1 MATIDHLLDRITN
14 PELRFKLQSEIARL
28 QNDKQFG
35 LIFEEHFPD
44 ATLLYEVEVRR
55 GQKVTI
61 KDEPL
66 KEKFEVVNLC
76 NGIAECV
83 SLDEPEH
90 TMNISVDELVSYSEL
105 NVKSLNHIDVDKLL
119 PFADFGDPIYPYLQP
134 IDKISTAPDSLLW
147 HEIIEADNY
156 HALQLLAYL
165 YPGKVDCI
173 YIDPPYNTGARDWKY
188 NNDYVDSNDAYRHSK
203 WLSMMKKR
211 LLLAKKLLNPADS
224 VLIVT
229 IDEKE
234 YVHLG
239 ALLEDLFPS
248 AGIQMVTTVI
258 SGKGVSRTGQFSR
271 VEEYVY
277 VVTLGSM
284 AVEQLDCNMLT
295 EKEDNDNK
303 GNAID
308 FLGFRRRNKGN
319 FRTSRPN
326 QFYPIFVDNLDGHI
340 VAIGDVVTHDIDRHD
355 ISVPEGTTALWPLD
369 PSGSER
375 IWSLVPDSARALLAI
390 GCLKVVNWKP
400 EQRTGSVKYL
410 ASGMVNDIMSGKI
423 VIDERDKYGAIISGH
438 LVSNDDSTLRPRRVW
453 NLKTHNASTFGT
465 LLIKK
470 FLTEK
475 RFDFPK
481 SLYAVHDTLRFFVA
495 NKPNALIVDFFAGSG
510 TTLHAVNLL
519 NAEDGGNRRC
529 IMVTNNEVGEA
540 EEIRLKAEGKTPIDK
555 EWVDLGIARYV
566 TWPRT
571 VASITGNDV
580 NGKPISGEYL
590 TYLTQ
595 EKETA
600 RRFKKV
606 SYVRDFES
614 LPLADLKE
622 LVSNLSEGKIAKN
635 KVTEG
640 TRYVIDEDSD
650 ISLLLDDNAAS
661 DWLDELEGVEHVKT
675 FVIVTQNNK
684 IFNSLKRQVIELL
697 GPVKTTEPKTLPMAD
712 GFKANVEFFH
722 LGFLDKRAVERNRQF
737 REILPLLWLKA
748 GGLGE
753 CPAIADDSLPTY
765 IVLRENK
772 FAVLI
777 DENYFYAFEK
787 EVNSTSE
794 IETAYIITD
803 SATGYKEMVALL
815 TTKTC
820 YQLYRDYL
828 DNFKINYKR

>member
-14 PELRFKLQSEIARL
+14 SELRFKLQSEIARL
-28 QNDKQFG
+28 QDDKRFG

-55 GQKVTI
+55 GQKVTF

-76 NGIAECV
+76 NGVAECV
-83 SLDEPEH
+83 SLDEPER
-90 TMNISVDELVSYSEL
+90 TENITVDELVSYSEL
-105 NVKSLNHIDVDKLL
+105 NAKDSSHITVDKLL
-119 PFADFGDPIYPYLQP
+119 PFADFGDPIYPYLQS
-134 IDKISTAPDSLLW
+134 IDKISTAPDSPLW

-211 LLLAKKLLNPADS
+211 LLLAKKLLNPTDS

-239 ALLEDLFPS
+239 ALLEDLFPN
-248 AGIQMVTTVI
+248 ARIQMVSCNI
-258 SGKGVSRTGQFSR
+258 NPGGVSRHGEFGRTD
-271 VEEYVY
+271 EYIYFVKFGESSPAPLLLNDEW
-277 VVTLGSM
+277 LG
-284 AVEQLDCNMLT
+284 AVKN
-295 EKEDNDNK
+295 
-303 GNAID
+303 
-308 FLGFRRRNKGN
+308 
-319 FRTSRPN
+319 TSRN
-326 QFYPIFVDNLDGHI
+326 HLHWDTLLRTGTNHMREDRENLFFPILVDKELKRF
-340 VAIGDVVTHDIDRHD
+340 IDCGESLPLEESRHNY
-355 ISVPEGTTALWPLD
+355 IAPEGTVAIFPMHKD
-369 PSGSER
+369 GSEGCWGVNQDYIR
-375 IWSLVPDSARALLAI
+375 SLHNKGYLKIGKPKNGVVPFAYLKS
-390 GCLKVVNWKP
+390 GNQLKVENGTFEIVGH
-400 EQRTGSVKYL
+400 RDDGSII
-410 ASGMVNDIMSGKI
+410 VNDDDYEANYIPGSQWMISAHDATRQGSG
-423 VIDERDKYGAIISGH
+423 
-438 LVSNDDSTLRPRRVW
+438 LLR
-453 NLKTHNASTFGT
+453 
-465 LLIKK
+465 K
-470 FLTEK
+470 FVVNK

-519 NAEDGGNRRC
+519 NAEDGGSRRC
-529 IMVTNNEVGEA
+529 IMVTNNEVGDT
-540 EEIRLKAEGKTPIDK
+540 EERRLKAEGKTPTDK
-555 EWVDLGIARYV
+555 EWIDLGIARYV

-595 EKETA
+595 EKESA

-606 SYVRDFES
+606 SYVRDIES
-614 LPLADLKE
+614 LPVADLKE

-635 KVTEG
+635 KVAED
-640 TRYVIDEDSD
+640 TRYIIDEDSD
-650 ISLLLDDNAAS
+650 ISLLLDDNAAT
-661 DWLDELEGVEHVKT
+661 DWLDELEGAEHVRT

-684 IFNSLKRQVIELL
+684 LFNSLKRQITELL
-697 GPVKTTEPKTLPMAD
+697 GPDKTTEPKTLPMAD

-722 LGFLDKRAVERNRQF
+722 LGFLDKRSVERNRQF

-748 GGLGE
+748 GGIGE
-753 CPAIADDSLPTY
+753 CPKIVGDSLPPY
-765 IVLRENK
+765 LVLRENK

-777 DENYFYAFEK
+777 DENAFFAFEK
-787 EVNSTSE
+787 EVNSTTG

-803 SATGYKEMVALL
+803 SEKGYKEMVATLKV
-815 TTKTC
+815 KTC

-828 DNFKINYKR
+828 DNFKINYIR